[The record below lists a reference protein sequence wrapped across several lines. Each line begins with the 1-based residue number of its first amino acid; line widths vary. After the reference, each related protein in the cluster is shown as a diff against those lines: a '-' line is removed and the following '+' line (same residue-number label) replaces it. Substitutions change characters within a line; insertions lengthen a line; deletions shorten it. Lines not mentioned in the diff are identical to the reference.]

1 MMKIAIY
8 GAGAIGGF
16 LGARLLEAGHD
27 VWFLARRD
35 HLAAMRDKGLRVI
48 SDEFGDKTYPVQAT
62 DDPAAA
68 GVVDYVLVGVKGHV
82 LPSIAA
88 LCEPLL
94 GDETAVVSM
103 QNGLPW
109 WYFHGVEGERGSRIE
124 CVDPDG
130 LVERHLAPSRAI
142 GGIAY
147 ISCSVPEPGV
157 IRHTEGLR
165 FPMGEPDGS
174 RSPRIKALS
183 EALRKGGLKAPIR
196 ADIRHELWV
205 KLLGNG
211 IFNPLSA
218 LTRKTMIEMLD
229 FPETKE
235 LVRLAMHEIRE
246 TASAVGV
253 QLAFSVDQRLEGA
266 RSAGAHKT
274 SMLQDLEAGRQP
286 ELEPITGAIL
296 ELAKK
301 RNVATPHLDAVYA
314 AAKLLFT

>member
-1 MMKIAIY
+1 MKIAIY

-16 LGARLLEAGHD
+16 LGARLQEAGHD
-27 VWFLARRD
+27 VAYLARRD
-35 HLAAMRDKGLRVI
+35 HLAAMQQKGLRII
-48 SDEFGDKTYPVQAT
+48 SDEFGDKTYTVHAT
-62 DDPAAA
+62 DDPAAVGA
-68 GVVDYVLVGVKGHV
+68 VDYVLIGVKGHV
-82 LPSIAA
+82 LPSIAV

-94 GDETAVVSM
+94 GERTAVVSM

-109 WYFHGVEGERGSRIE
+109 WYFHGVEGEEGARIE
-124 CVDPDG
+124 CVDTDG
-130 LVERHLAPSRAI
+130 LAQRHLPPSRAI

-147 ISCSVPEPGV
+147 ISCSIPEPGV

-174 RSPRIKALS
+174 RSQRIKDLS
-183 EALRKGGLKAPIR
+183 AALRQGGLKAPIR

-301 RNVATPHLDAVYA
+301 RNVATPHLDSVYA